1 MKLDIIFA
9 GAAKDEQ
16 QEKLLLDL
24 LSPLGI
30 DKHTMTEAKSDRKA
44 MESALVTALRRSD
57 VVLLIGAWGAAV
69 GFYHAAFVRRAGAAG
84 RNLPAALEQM
94 KKRYKVEEEAL
105 SKEDLFKV
113 KIPAGSHPF
122 LNRWGD
128 CPGYA
133 LVAED
138 QCIAALPDGA
148 AELAAMAEEKLLPY
162 LQKIFSDHSQPVE
175 GGAFGISLEQ
185 ASRKLEPARELA
197 KVVVKKEGLGLL
209 IRILPEG
216 EKNNTETAAGL
227 VKSALRA
234 AFSREAGRLRPLFPL
249 RPRGQ
254 R

>member
-57 VVLLIGAWGAAV
+57 VVLLIGGL
-69 GFYHAAFVRRAGAAG
+69 GSG
-84 RNLPAALEQM
+84 RSDFTTPLLCEGLGLREEICPAALEQM

-105 SKEDLFKV
+105 SKEDLFNV

-133 LVAED
+133 A
-138 QCIAALPDGA
+138 
-148 AELAAMAEEKLLPY
+148 
-162 LQKIFSDHSQPVE
+162 
-175 GGAFGISLEQ
+175 GGGRSVYCRTARWRRGTGPPWRKRNCCLIYRRFFRIIP
-185 ASRKLEPARELA
+185 SRW
-197 KVVVKKEGLGLL
+197 
-209 IRILPEG
+209 
-216 EKNNTETAAGL
+216 
-227 VKSALRA
+227 
-234 AFSREAGRLRPLFPL
+234 REALSAFRWSRRPASWNRPESWQRLW
-249 RPRGQ
+249 
-254 R
+254 

>member
-57 VVLLIGAWGAAV
+57 VVLLIGGL
-69 GFYHAAFVRRAGAAG
+69 GAAG
-84 RNLPAALEQM
+84 RIFTTPLLCEGLGLREEICPAALEQM

-122 LNRWGD
+122 LNRWGIAPAMRWWRKISVLPH
-128 CPGYA
+128 CPMA
-133 LVAED
+133 
-138 QCIAALPDGA
+138 PRNW
-148 AELAAMAEEKLLPY
+148 AAMAEEKLLPY

-197 KVVVKKEGLGLL
+197 KVVVKKRRAGPFDPYSSG
-209 IRILPEG
+209 RG
-216 EKNNTETAAGL
+216 EK
-227 VKSALRA
+227 
-234 AFSREAGRLRPLFPL
+234 
-249 RPRGQ
+249 
-254 R
+254 

>member
-57 VVLLIGAWGAAV
+57 VVLLIGGL
-69 GFYHAAFVRRAGAAG
+69 GSG
-84 RNLPAALEQM
+84 RSDFTTPLLCEGLGLREEICPAALEQM

-227 VKSALRA
+227 VKSALEGGFFPGSGSVAA
-234 AFSREAGRLRPLFPL
+234 AFYAAAAR
-249 RPRGQ
+249 
-254 R
+254 